1 MARSALDSWRR
12 RLGLERRVGALAAGL
27 LVYGFGEELWFR
39 YLPEYLRVLGASAF
53 AVGLFGTARDFLDAA
68 YAYPGGLLSDRLG
81 TRLSLLLFGGLTTAG
96 FAVYFFWPSVLG
108 VFLGLLL
115 VMCWQ
120 SLGLPATFVLI
131 GEELKGGRRIVGF
144 TVQAVLKRV
153 PIVLA
158 PPLGGLLLEK
168 VGMRHGMR
176 VGFAVSIL
184 LSIAML
190 FALGR
195 GLREEGKE
203 SVARVAPSPRPAG
216 RSLREARPSVA
227 AGAESGEGRP
237 LALPRAGRGRRLA
250 PALRQLLIADC
261 LIRFCQGMPEV
272 FLVIWAIEVVKISPS
287 RFGVL
292 TSILMGTAIV
302 SYVPAAALAERAEKK
317 GFVLLTYVF
326 FSLFPLAVFLS
337 RSFPA
342 LIGAFA
348 IGGLREIGEPA
359 RKALIVDLSDPRA
372 RGRAVGLYYAI
383 RGFSVAGAAAVGG
396 ALWTVSPSLT
406 FVVASALGFAG
417 TAWTALFLRLKTGS
431 R

>member
-1 MARSALDSWRR
+1 MMALSALASWRR
-12 RLGLERRVGALAAGL
+12 RLGLERRVAVLAAAL
-27 LVYGFGEELWFR
+27 FVYGFGEELWFR

-53 AVGLFGTARDFLDAA
+53 AVGLFGTARDLLDAA
-68 YAYPGGLLSDRLG
+68 YAYPGGVLSDRLG
-81 TRLSLLLFGGLTTAG
+81 TRRSLLFFGFLTTAG
-96 FAVYFFWPSVLG
+96 FAVYLFWPSVLG

-120 SLGLPATFVLI
+120 SLGLPATFALI

-168 VGMRHGMR
+168 LGMRHGMR

-184 LSIAML
+184 LSMAML
-190 FALGR
+190 FALR
-195 GLREEGKE
+195 KGLREEE
-203 SVARVAPSPRPAG
+203 RREDAPLPP
-216 RSLREARPSVA
+216 
-227 AGAESGEGRP
+227 GEGVVRD
-237 LALPRAGRGRRLA
+237 GRERSKLA

-261 LIRFCQGMPEV
+261 LIRFCEGMPEV
-272 FLVIWAIEVVKISPS
+272 FLVIWAIEVVKISPF
-287 RFGVL
+287 RFGLL
-292 TSILMGTAIV
+292 TSVLMGTAIV

-317 GFVLLTYVF
+317 WFVLLTYLF

-342 LIGAFA
+342 LMGAFA

-372 RGRAVGLYYAI
+372 RGRTIGLYYAI
-383 RGFSVAGAAAVGG
+383 RGFSVAGAAAAGG
-396 ALWTVSPSLT
+396 ALWTVNPSLT
-406 FVVASALGFAG
+406 FLVATALGLAG
-417 TAWTALFLRLKTGS
+417 TAWTAVFLRVPKEPSDRG
-431 R
+431 